1 MTDISGARAVLFID
15 YENARRA
22 ASALYCGDDPDA
34 GHFIPQKL
42 AWAVHHEYNEYHRD
56 KDAPELTLVEVRV
69 YRGVP
74 DQDRANPEFVEDI
87 ERTRHWLHPRGQAQF
102 VERDMQVTLVRSS
115 LQYPNEWRKT
125 ERERAK
131 PVEKEVD
138 TAIATDMVAMA
149 QDAQFDVAILFSR
162 DGDMRPPVLAVLDR
176 NTMGRAIPVHRVGWA
191 CRGEKRILRIEPD
204 RLPDGAHSPEY
215 PLRERHYRHRGVR
228 DDTNYLAQYLRRYST
243 GEILSAEVIDANRGG
258 LVVAVDQDLL
268 GFVPLH
274 ELLGTDEHSTREHL
288 KGHIRR
294 SLTLQIIRIT
304 DDLSCLGHGQTA
316 VTLSE
321 RSAAMWELQRRH
333 DAGEVFDGRV
343 TGSNKGGLLVNV
355 EGVNAF
361 VPLSQIVGI
370 TGDREQAIAQLGEYE
385 GRSLRF
391 KVIEINRRRNRVIL
405 SERVAVQ
412 EWRAEQKDRL
422 LDELHEGEIRAG
434 RITSIRPFGV
444 FVDLGGADGLAHL
457 SELSW
462 ERDVDPE
469 QMFTIGQEVNV
480 YITKIDKESKKIG
493 LSIRR
498 ASPEQWDEVV
508 AKFEVGQLVPSTV
521 TKLVTF
527 GAFARIEGSVEGLVH
542 VSELA
547 DRRITHPREVVNV
560 GDVIPVKILSIEHDR
575 NRLGLSLRQARTDA
589 ERVGWLFDSEGRIA
603 RLPDDLAAE
612 LGIEQGDGGD
622 GRPRR

>member
-1 MTDISGARAVLFID
+1 MEALLAEQGREPLNPQRGDVIEGVVVHWSGSALIVDVGAKSEGAVLPEEMRSLD
-15 YENARRA
+15 
-22 ASALYCGDDPDA
+22 ASDHEQLKTGD
-34 GHFIPQKL
+34 L
-42 AWAVHHEYNEYHRD
+42 VHVFVTDSEAEGGTL
-56 KDAPELTLVEVRV
+56 ELSI
-69 YRGVP
+69 
-74 DQDRANPEFVEDI
+74 DRA
-87 ERTRHWLHPRGQAQF
+87 
-102 VERDMQVTLVRSS
+102 
-115 LQYPNEWRKT
+115 
-125 ERERAK
+125 
-131 PVEKEVD
+131 
-138 TAIATDMVAMA
+138 
-149 QDAQFDVAILFSR
+149 
-162 DGDMRPPVLAVLDR
+162 
-176 NTMGRAIPVHRVGWA
+176 
-191 CRGEKRILRIEPD
+191 RGEQ
-204 RLPDGAHSPEY
+204 GWH
-215 PLRERHYRHRGVR
+215 
-228 DDTNYLAQYLRRYST
+228 
-243 GEILSAEVIDANRGG
+243 
-258 LVVAVDQDLL
+258 
-268 GFVPLH
+268 
-274 ELLGTDEHSTREHL
+274 
-288 KGHIRR
+288 
-294 SLTLQIIRIT
+294 
-304 DDLSCLGHGQTA
+304 
-316 VTLSE
+316 
-321 RSAAMWELQRRH
+321 ELQRRH

-405 SERVAVQ
+405 SERAAVQ

-527 GAFARIEGSVEGLVH
+527 GAFARIEGPVEGLVH

-547 DRRITHPREVVNV
+547 DRRITHPREVVND
-560 GDVIPVKILSIEHDR
+560 GDVIPVKIVRIERDR
-575 NRLGLSLRQARTDA
+575 HRLGLSLRQARTDA
-589 ERVGWLFDSEGRIA
+589 ERAGWMFDSEGRIA

-612 LGIEQGDGGD
+612 LGIEQGEAPPPPPQVDEPAPSG
-622 GRPRR
+622 GRPAPEPQLPEPTTAMEEALQRAGVTERDFEANTGAASAPIADAPTSEDSGPAEASDADAATAAAADAPAAVVSDAPSDLPGDTAAVASDAPSDPPADVATVASDAPSDPPADAVADGAA